1 MAKIINARIKMKR
14 DTASNWESSNPVL
27 YKGEIVIVDT
37 SNGEVRGKIGD
48 GVKTYTQLP
57 FSDEIVR
64 NLINSNKQAI
74 DNHTKDTNVH
84 VTTSEKDSW
93 NSKAAGTHTH
103 TKSQVGLS
111 NVDNTADSQKSVKY
125 ATSAG
130 SASTATT
137 ATKLGSMSVGSS
149 TEPVYLNDGTPTA
162 CTYTLEKSVP
172 ANAIFTDTIYDHP
185 SSHPASMISQDS
197 THRFVSDTDILAWN
211 SKVSSEIATPSSNG
225 LMSADDK
232 SKLNS
237 LGRVYTG
244 TTTPSDSL
252 GQDGDLYI
260 FVKSQTYQ
268 TKIDA
273 LEEWKTSVL
282 AGQSP
287 VVIES

>member
-1 MAKIINARIKMKR
+1 MAKIINARIKIKR
-14 DTASNWESSNPVL
+14 DTASNWESNNPVL
-27 YKGEIVIVDT
+27 YKGEIIIVDT

-84 VTTSEKDSW
+84 VTTSEKDDW
-93 NSKAAGTHTH
+93 NSKA
-103 TKSQVGLS
+103 
-111 NVDNTADSQKSVKY
+111 
-125 ATSAG
+125 
-130 SASTATT
+130 
-137 ATKLGSMSVGSS
+137 
-149 TEPVYLNDGTPTA
+149 
-162 CTYTLEKSVP
+162 
-172 ANAIFTDTIYDHP
+172 
-185 SSHPASMISQDS
+185 
-197 THRFVSDTDILAWN
+197 
-211 SKVSSEIATPSSNG
+211 SSEIATTNSNG

-244 TTTPSDSL
+244 TTTPSNSL

-273 LEEWKTSVL
+273 LEEWKISVL